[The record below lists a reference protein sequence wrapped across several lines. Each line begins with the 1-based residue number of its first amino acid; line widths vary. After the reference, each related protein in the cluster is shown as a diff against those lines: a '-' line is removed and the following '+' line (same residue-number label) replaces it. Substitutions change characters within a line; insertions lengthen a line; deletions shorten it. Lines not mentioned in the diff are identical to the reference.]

1 LTTYLNQ
8 PEIDPPMGDSEG
20 RIICQQATI
29 GWPTEEKDDP
39 ELTAA
44 FTLKGLDFEPPKG
57 QMTIVCGPLG
67 SGKTL
72 LVSSLGG

>member
-1 LTTYLNQ
+1 
-8 PEIDPPMGDSEG
+8 MGDSEG

-29 GWPTEEKDDP
+29 GWPAEEKDDSTP

-44 FTLKGLDFEPPKG
+44 FTLKGLDFEPPKN

-72 LVSSLGG
+72 LVSI